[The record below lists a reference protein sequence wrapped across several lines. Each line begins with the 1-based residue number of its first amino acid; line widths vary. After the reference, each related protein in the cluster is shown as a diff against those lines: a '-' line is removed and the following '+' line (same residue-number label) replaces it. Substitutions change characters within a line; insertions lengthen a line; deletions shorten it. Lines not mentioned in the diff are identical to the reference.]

1 MANPLPVST
10 ASVRRFGGGVNLVF
24 PCAQC
29 RQGLGRPA
37 PNRRQMFRQSQH
49 APQKVLISLP
59 ETMTN
64 ANAKKLARKILIP
77 VGILAW
83 VVGLGGLGWPG
94 ASGCIIA

>member
-1 MANPLPVST
+1 
-10 ASVRRFGGGVNLVF
+10 
-24 PCAQC
+24 
-29 RQGLGRPA
+29 
-37 PNRRQMFRQSQH
+37 
-49 APQKVLISLP
+49 
-59 ETMTN
+59 MTN